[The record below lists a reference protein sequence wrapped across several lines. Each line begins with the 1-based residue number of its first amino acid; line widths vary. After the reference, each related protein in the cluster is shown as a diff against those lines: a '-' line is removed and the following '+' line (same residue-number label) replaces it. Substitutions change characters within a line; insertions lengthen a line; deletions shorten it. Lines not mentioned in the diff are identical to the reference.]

1 MSGRNILQKVG
12 AAPDLKNKPEESDSE
27 EENSDKNSL
36 NMNMKQESGPF
47 LMPQLWKDNINLD
60 NLTNDFLESNV
71 TGEVMNLDDFLK
83 ELQVNELA
91 QQTEEIQRQM
101 MSPPAPHQ
109 QHFQRQHQQQQQQQS
124 DNRFQNN
131 LRPANIDSLKDPS
144 QTPPS
149 RPSIMHQVGKPPD
162 LGMNKF
168 GPGDPGEG
176 GLQLPPHVNLPYR
189 DRETGAS
196 SALSPQQ
203 HNLFNSHN
211 KDGHGGVPGQ
221 PQQHHQGGIP
231 QASVRPLVRPVIMS
245 SETKH
250 EPGADIPD
258 IKPPAQKRK
267 RKVSD
272 CSNFTDDDED
282 GGIGSFTSTVCVNFS
297 EDDLRLATIP
307 GQDFDPATRRFS
319 EEELKPQPIIRKRKK
334 QFVPDEL
341 KNNKYWAKRYK
352 NNEAAK
358 RSREARR
365 LKENQIAMRARYL
378 EEENS
383 ALKSEV
389 DVLKKENSDLKQ
401 MMIALEEKMNQMSNN
416 R

>member
-189 DRETGAS
+189 DRDTGAS

-211 KDGHGGVPGQ
+211 KER
-221 PQQHHQGGIP
+221 
-231 QASVRPLVRPVIMS
+231 VRNMDWQFYSFEVKQFSLNI
-245 SETKH
+245 ETKFQN
-250 EPGADIPD
+250 
-258 IKPPAQKRK
+258 K
-267 RKVSD
+267 
-272 CSNFTDDDED
+272 SNFYCFLPLHD
-282 GGIGSFTSTVCVNFS
+282 TSQQQLSPLILT
-297 EDDLRLATIP
+297 L
-307 GQDFDPATRRFS
+307 
-319 EEELKPQPIIRKRKK
+319 IIHT
-334 QFVPDEL
+334 
-341 KNNKYWAKRYK
+341 
-352 NNEAAK
+352 
-358 RSREARR
+358 R
-365 LKENQIAMRARYL
+365 LKLSRDEKTL
-378 EEENS
+378 E
-383 ALKSEV
+383 AILW
-389 DVLKKENSDLKQ
+389 Q
-401 MMIALEEKMNQMSNN
+401 QF
-416 R
+416 